1 MLRWYHHDIPE
12 TPGGAVD
19 DDESTMSAAA
29 TPPRGDSPTG
39 EPPGLR
45 AQAGSTFAA
54 GKRLVTAH
62 IDLAK
67 AEMAD
72 IAGAVGRM
80 VGLFAG
86 AFVLVLFAV
95 TLLSIGGL
103 LFLGEWLFGSIGWG
117 VLHGTV
123 LLIDLALVAVL
134 LALDVKGGRI
144 GVSLLIAVVAG
155 LIVGVVMGLDLTH
168 RGWTSLGDQI
178 AGQFDPNTRA
188 VLLAVGASALVL
200 GLLGFATGVRHGLGH
215 ALGRLLIWAIIGVL
229 VGLLTVVSIPPTVGA
244 ALGVLVA
251 LVVWPIL
258 AGLDLARAGVDG
270 EALKKKFTPEETINL
285 TKETIEW
292 VRART
297 PLVPKS

>member
-1 MLRWYHHDIPE
+1 M
-12 TPGGAVD
+12 D
-19 DDESTMSAAA
+19 DHESTKSAAA
-29 TPPRGDSPTG
+29 SPPSGDSPSG

-45 AQAGSTFAA
+45 DQLGATFAA
-54 GKRLVTAH
+54 GKRLLTAH

-95 TLLSIGGL
+95 TLLAIGGL

-117 VLHGTV
+117 VLLGTV
-123 LLIDLALVAVL
+123 LLIDLALMAML

-144 GVSLLIAVVAG
+144 GVSFLLAVV
-155 LIVGVVMGLDLTH
+155 VGVFVGVIMALDLTH
-168 RGWTSLGDQI
+168 RGWTSLGDQV
-178 AGQFDPNTRA
+178 AAQFDPNTRA
-188 VLLAVGASALVL
+188 VLLAAGASALVL

-215 ALGRLLIWAIIGVL
+215 ALGRLLVWAVIGVL
-229 VGLLTVVSIPPTVGA
+229 VGLLTVISIPPTVGA

-258 AGLDLARAGVDG
+258 AGLDLARSGVDG
-270 EALKKKFTPEETINL
+270 ETLKKKFTPEATISL